1 MSVVRFL
8 KYNKSKKMTLESYWY
23 AGFYRL
29 CLVFVK
35 PKKLRPYW
43 GEEGKES
50 PREETHANYCQA
62 AHVSQIVNRYCDKTA
77 WESKCLVRALTAQKM
92 LSKRK
97 IHTTLYLGCARKE
110 GEMVAHA
117 WLRCGEL
124 YVTGGNGE
132 GYAVVDRFYK

>member
-1 MSVVRFL
+1 MHLLRFF
-8 KYNKSKKMTLESYWY
+8 KYNKSKKMTFEAYWY
-23 AGFYRL
+23 AAFYRL

-35 PKKLRPYW
+35 PKRLRPYW
-43 GEEGKES
+43 GEEGRES
-50 PREETHANYCQA
+50 PEQEINANYHKA
-62 AHVSQIVNRYCDKTA
+62 AHVSQIVNRYCNQTV

-92 LSKRK
+92 LSKRN
-97 IHTTLYLGCARKE
+97 IHTTLYLGCARKD

-117 WLRCGEL
+117 WLRCGEM